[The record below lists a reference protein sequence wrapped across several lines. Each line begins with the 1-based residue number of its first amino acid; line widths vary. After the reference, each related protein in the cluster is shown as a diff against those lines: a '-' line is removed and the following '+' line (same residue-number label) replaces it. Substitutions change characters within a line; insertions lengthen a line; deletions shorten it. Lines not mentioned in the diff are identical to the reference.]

1 MQNFFKI
8 KICHVNKNID
18 THTFPQFLSFQNV
31 PSIPVDKSGD
41 SFP

>member
-1 MQNFFKI
+1 MQNVFT
-8 KICHVNKNID
+8 NKYID

-31 PSIPVDKSGD
+31 PSIPIDKSGD